1 MMRFDVL
8 TLFPES
14 IDNFLNESIIG
25 RAREKGIITIN
36 TYNIRDFSKDKHRK
50 VDDYPYGG
58 GSGMVMTPQPV
69 YDAWEHVV
77 NQFSKRP
84 RTIYM
89 SPQGSLL
96 TQQTAQR
103 LKEEEN
109 LIIICGHYEGMD
121 ERIIEEIVDEE
132 ISIGD
137 YVLTGG
143 ELPAMVLIDCVSR
156 LVDGVLSSEESY
168 SEESHYSGLL
178 EYPQYTRPAEF
189 RGRSVPEVLLS
200 GHHAN
205 IEKWRFFQ
213 MLERTKLKR
222 PDMFEKYKNQN
233 EEKVLKAYGLLPKRR
248 KRKKKG
254 DNDGNEKGTTVIPD
268 VSQDT

>member
-1 MMRFDVL
+1 MRFDVL
-8 TLFPES
+8 TLFPDS
-14 IDNFLNESIIG
+14 IDDFLNESIIG
-25 RAREKGIITIN
+25 RARKNGVITIN

-69 YDAWEHVV
+69 FDAWQYVV
-77 NQFSKRP
+77 DQFPQKP

-89 SPQGSLL
+89 SPQGTLL
-96 TQQTAQR
+96 TQKIAQR
-103 LKEEEN
+103 LKKEEN

-121 ERIIEEIVDEE
+121 ERVIEEIVDEE

-156 LVDGVLSSEESY
+156 LVDGVLSSEEAY
-168 SEESHYSGLL
+168 SNESHYNGLL
-178 EYPQYTRPAEF
+178 EYPQYTRPPEF
-189 RGRSVPEVLLS
+189 RGKCVPDVLLS

-205 IEKWRFFQ
+205 IEKWRFLQ
-213 MLERTKLKR
+213 MLERTKNKR
-222 PDMFEKYKNQN
+222 PDMFEKYISEH
-233 EEKVLKAYGLLPKRR
+233 EEEVLKAYGLLPKKRR
-248 KRKKKG
+248 KRKKSG
-254 DNDGNEKGTTVIPD
+254 EKKVEQGTAGIQD
-268 VSQDT
+268 VSEDS